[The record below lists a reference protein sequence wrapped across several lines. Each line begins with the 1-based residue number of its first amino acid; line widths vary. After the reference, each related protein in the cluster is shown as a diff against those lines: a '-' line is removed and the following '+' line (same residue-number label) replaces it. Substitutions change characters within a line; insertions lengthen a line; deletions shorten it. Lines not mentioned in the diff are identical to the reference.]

1 MLERRF
7 NIEGRVSE
15 IFEVDLYEFRSH
27 LVPIWTFVREM
38 IEGVKS
44 GEYTGKDM
52 AKIFENIYNMMG
64 EVDLIYLLILEKKAR
79 FRPNNNALHDFLKQ
93 LEDMYLDRI
102 EAIAREERDQY
113 LENPNQNVYKAY
125 KALVE
130 ISDLLEEAESKLM
143 WAIDKGLFM

>member
-1 MLERRF
+1 MVIPINWIISIIVGALISIILNSNRVTNKLLSISIKLANAYYNKQKKYYFIMLERRF

-64 EVDLIYLLILEKKAR
+64 EVDLIYLLILERKA
-79 FRPNNNALHDFLKQ
+79 
-93 LEDMYLDRI
+93 
-102 EAIAREERDQY
+102 
-113 LENPNQNVYKAY
+113 
-125 KALVE
+125 
-130 ISDLLEEAESKLM
+130 
-143 WAIDKGLFM
+143 